1 MEYFTASLFCPHDN
15 DIYDQKK
22 VKNTK
27 KKNVLVGL
35 LVGF

>member
-27 KKNVLVGL
+27 KKMYW
-35 LVGF
+35 